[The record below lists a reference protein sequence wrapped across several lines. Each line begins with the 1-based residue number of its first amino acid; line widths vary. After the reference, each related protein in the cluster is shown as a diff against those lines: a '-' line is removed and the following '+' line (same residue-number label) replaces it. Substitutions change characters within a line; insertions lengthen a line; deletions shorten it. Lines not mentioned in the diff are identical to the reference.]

1 MAQGDGIYA
10 GSSGFLF
17 MDIEDTIKGELKSSL
32 QSFETSLLMISLG
45 RWTHTI
51 IHLFN
56 AIEIVIKDKIEDKSK
71 MEEKTDEFFY
81 RYQISNELI
90 GSFKNVRKLRNKFV
104 HEATIPD
111 DNVEGIVTYLN
122 DGLSVYK
129 KIVEISYRINIY
141 ELLYP
146 KEIATN
152 LIFAKNLIKR
162 NLKKLY
168 SYIDN
173 NNEKKD
179 FIFTNVHFYLSVVV
193 KTIANNYYA
202 LITPKSI
209 FDIMQYN
216 DNALYDEIEAQKASY
231 QEILE
236 DNDVDVDHELSVPC
250 PASCEGKLSVG
261 FNNNEPEE
269 YFIHN
274 VIGQAQCTLCGLSLY
289 EGEMLDEY
297 VKKYIDEE
305 KILKSFGLKKP

>member
-1 MAQGDGIYA
+1 
-10 GSSGFLF
+10 

-32 QSFETSLLMISLG
+32 QSFETSLLIISLG
-45 RWTHTI
+45 RWTHSI

-56 AIEIVIKDKIEDKSK
+56 AIEIVIKDKVEDKSK
-71 MEEKTDEFFY
+71 MEEKADEFFY
-81 RYQISNELI
+81 RFKVSNELKN
-90 GSFKNVRKLRNKFV
+90 SYENVRKLRNKFV

-111 DNVEGIVTYLN
+111 DNVEAIVAYLN

-129 KIVEISYRINIY
+129 TFVEISYRKNIY
-141 ELLYP
+141 KLLYP
-146 KEIATN
+146 QAISTN

-162 NLKKLY
+162 NLKKLD
-168 SYIDN
+168 S
-173 NNEKKD
+173 
-179 FIFTNVHFYLSVVV
+179 VHYYLSVVV

-216 DNALYDEIEAQKASY
+216 DNALYDEIEEQKASY
-231 QEILE
+231 EEILK
-236 DNDVDVDHELSVPC
+236 DNDVDVDHMLSVPC

-305 KILKSFGLKKP
+305 KIPKEFWIKKTS